1 MKLLNKLKDKVK
13 SMLPK
18 KDSLSVAGINIPII
32 PFNLNRP
39 KHKTV
44 PAPSVLKDGEWF
56 GPAVI
61 SDANRIYLEQKEQE
75 QKNILTKENKEPD
88 NIHEVMYNM
97 AVKNASTTLDLDPI
111 NIGGSEN
118 YGDAPGRNW
127 NSGG

>member
-44 PAPSVLKDGEWF
+44 PAPQVLKDDEWF

-61 SDANRIYLEQKEQE
+61 SDSNKDYMREKQKHSKQMH
-75 QKNILTKENKEPD
+75 LTTT
-88 NIHEVMYNM
+88 IQ
-97 AVKNASTTLDLDPI
+97 VKNQKTFI
-111 NIGGSEN
+111 K
-118 YGDAPGRNW
+118 RCMK
-127 NSGG
+127 